1 MGQMD
6 RKRRTWSLEIATERV
21 PGGIVIIP
29 RGRIGTVTAPAFA
42 AALTA
47 ARAESARVVIDLDG
61 VDYISGSGLM
71 ALSNAAA
78 GEGAHAILCGLR
90 EPVRITLELA
100 GLLEGVSVED
110 SRATAIDTLNPERA
124 L

>member
-29 RGRIGTVTAPAFA
+29 RGRIGTVTASTFA

-47 ARAESARVVIDLDG
+47 ARAESPRVVIDLEG

-71 ALSNAAA
+71 ALSNAVA
-78 GEGAHAILCGLR
+78 GEGGPAILCGLR

-100 GLLEGVSVED
+100 GLLEGVAVED
-110 SRATAIDTLNPERA
+110 SRAAAIDRLNPERA

>member
-42 AALTA
+42 AALAA
-47 ARAESARVVIDLDG
+47 ARAEWPRVVIDLEG
-61 VDYISGSGLM
+61 VDYISGSGLV
-71 ALSNAAA
+71 ALRDAAA
-78 GEGAHAILCGLR
+78 GEGGHAILCALR

-100 GLLEGVSVED
+100 GLLDGASIED
-110 SRATAIDTLNPERA
+110 TRAAAIDRLKP
-124 L
+124 

>member
-29 RGRIGTVTAPAFA
+29 RGRIGTVTASTFA

-47 ARAESARVVIDLDG
+47 ARAESPRVVIDLEG

-71 ALSNAAA
+71 ALSNAVA
-78 GEGAHAILCGLR
+78 GEGGPAILCGLR
-90 EPVRITLELA
+90 EPVRITLDLA
-100 GLLEGVSVED
+100 GLLDGVSIE
-110 SRATAIDTLNPERA
+110 STRAAAIDRLTRP
-124 L
+124 